1 MKQIRIR
8 RPDIKGFFTKVK
20 NLKNLKPEDIK
31 RHHRE
36 KKERRQRILEERR
49 NSRFAKKMQPV
60 YKWMNRLSLPQS
72 VRAGWSAGVITAVE
86 LLTGLMVNR
95 DYRVWDYRDQPGNL
109 FGQVCPRFTALWVP
123 VGMAAMGM
131 YRLVDGGLDKLMPSP
146 IPTFGQKREIPRRI

>member
-1 MKQIRIR
+1 MGLELLYR
-8 RPDIKGFFTKVK
+8 RRSHISMFGAGGLCYLLLGQMD
-20 NLKNLKPEDIK
+20 
-31 RHHRE
+31 
-36 KKERRQRILEERR
+36 
-49 NSRFAKKMQPV
+49 
-60 YKWMNRLSLPQS
+60 RLSLPQS

-95 DYRVWDYRDQPGNL
+95 DYQVWDYRDQPGNL